1 MIIWLASYPKSGNT
15 WIRSIICSM
24 LYSHNGL
31 FNFNLL
37 EKIKQFPSR
46 KSFKDFTS
54 DFQNINELK
63 KFWILAQEKINLDKK
78 IKFCKTHHI
87 NCKIGKDSFTNKK
100 NTKATI
106 YIVRDPR
113 NLVCSISNHYS
124 KTIEESFNFLT
135 TPNFIGGSQKLGGIK
150 KNDLLTLLGT
160 WDDHYKFWTQ
170 NNENLLI
177 IKYEDLIN
185 NINTE
190 IERIVSFLRKFI
202 TIEMSD
208 LKERNILQTTCFK
221 YLKEMEKKGLFKEN
235 AFNKSQNKK
244 VNFFYLGPDNKWEN
258 LLKEDFKNRIEKEF
272 KSEMIELGYLK

>member
-87 NCKIGKDSFTNKK
+87 NCKIDNFSFTDKS
-100 NTKATI
+100 NTLATI

-113 NLVCSISNHYS
+113 NLVTSISNHFS
-124 KTIEESFNFLT
+124 KSLEESKNFLFT
-135 TPNFIGGSQKLGGIK
+135 NKVIGTKDVSLNNNEILTPLGS
-150 KNDLLTLLGT
+150 
-160 WDDHYKFWTQ
+160 WSDHYNYWT
-170 NNENLLI
+170 NKNENLLVI
-177 IKYEDLIN
+177 RYEDLIHDIDKEFDKLKN
-185 NINTE
+185 FLSNYISLEINDEKKKNI
-190 IERIVSFLRKFI
+190 IESTSF
-202 TIEMSD
+202 TH
-208 LKERNILQTTCFK
+208 LQN
-221 YLKEMEKKGLFKEN
+221 MEKRGLFKESV
-235 AFNKSQNKK
+235 FDKK
-244 VNFFYLGPDNKWEN
+244 VPIKKQFFNQGPKNNWQLSLNNKI
-258 LLKEDFKNRIEKEF
+258 KNEIEKKF
-272 KSEMIELGYLK
+272 QKEMNEVGYI

>member
-63 KFWILAQEKINLDKK
+63 KFWILAQEKINLDQK

-87 NCKIGKDSFTNKK
+87 NCKIGNFSFTDKT
-100 NTKATI
+100 NTLATI

-113 NLVCSISNHYS
+113 NLVTSISNHFS
-124 KTIEESFNFLT
+124 KSLEESKNFLFT
-135 TPNFIGGSQKLGGIK
+135 NKVIGTKDVSLNNNEILTPLGS
-150 KNDLLTLLGT
+150 
-160 WDDHYKFWTQ
+160 WSDHYNYWT
-170 NNENLLI
+170 NKNENLLVI
-177 IKYEDLIN
+177 RYEDLIHDIDKEFDKLKN
-185 NINTE
+185 FLSNYISLEINDEKKKNI
-190 IERIVSFLRKFI
+190 IESTSF
-202 TIEMSD
+202 TH
-208 LKERNILQTTCFK
+208 LQN
-221 YLKEMEKKGLFKEN
+221 MEKRGLFKESV
-235 AFNKSQNKK
+235 FDKK
-244 VNFFYLGPDNKWEN
+244 VPIKKQFFNQGPKNNWQLSLNNKI
-258 LLKEDFKNRIEKEF
+258 KNEIEKKF
-272 KSEMIELGYLK
+272 QKEMNEVGYI

>member
-63 KFWILAQEKINLDKK
+63 KFWILAQEKINLDQK

-87 NCKIGKDSFTNKK
+87 NCKIDNFSFTDKS
-100 NTKATI
+100 NTLATI

-113 NLVCSISNHYS
+113 NLVTSISNHFS
-124 KTIEESFNFLT
+124 KSLEESKNFLFT
-135 TPNFIGGSQKLGGIK
+135 NRVIGTKDSSLNNNEILTPLGS
-150 KNDLLTLLGT
+150 
-160 WDDHYKFWTQ
+160 WSDHYNYWT
-170 NNENLLI
+170 NKNENLLVI
-177 IKYEDLIN
+177 RYEDLIYDIN
-185 NINTE
+185 NEFNKLKNFLANYISLEINDE
-190 IERIVSFLRKFI
+190 KKKNIIETTSF
-202 TIEMSD
+202 T
-208 LKERNILQTTCFK
+208 NLQN
-221 YLKEMEKKGLFKEN
+221 MEKKGLFKESVFDKKAPTKKQFFHQGPKN
-235 AFNKSQNKK
+235 NWQLSLNNKIKNEIETTFHKEMNK
-244 VNFFYLGPDNKWEN
+244 
-258 LLKEDFKNRIEKEF
+258 
-272 KSEMIELGYLK
+272 LGYI

>member
-63 KFWILAQEKINLDKK
+63 KFWILAQEKINLDQK

-87 NCKIGKDSFTNKK
+87 NCKIDNFSFTDKS
-100 NTKATI
+100 NTLATI

-113 NLVCSISNHYS
+113 NLVTSISNHFS
-124 KTIEESFNFLT
+124 KSLEESKNFLFT
-135 TPNFIGGSQKLGGIK
+135 NRVIGTKDSSLNNNEILTPLGS
-150 KNDLLTLLGT
+150 
-160 WDDHYKFWTQ
+160 WSDHYNYWT
-170 NNENLLI
+170 NKNENLLVI
-177 IKYEDLIN
+177 RYEDLIYDIN
-185 NINTE
+185 NEFNKLKNFLANYISLEINDE
-190 IERIVSFLRKFI
+190 KKKNIIETTSF
-202 TIEMSD
+202 T
-208 LKERNILQTTCFK
+208 NLQN
-221 YLKEMEKKGLFKEN
+221 MEKRGLFKESVFDKKAPTKKQFFHQGPKN
-235 AFNKSQNKK
+235 NWQLSLNNKIKNEIETTFHKEMNK
-244 VNFFYLGPDNKWEN
+244 
-258 LLKEDFKNRIEKEF
+258 
-272 KSEMIELGYLK
+272 LGYI

>member
-63 KFWILAQEKINLDKK
+63 KFWITAQEKINLDQK

-87 NCKIGKDSFTNKK
+87 NCKIDNFSFTNKS
-100 NTKATI
+100 NTLATI

-113 NLVCSISNHYS
+113 NLVTSISNHFS
-124 KTIEESFNFLT
+124 KSLEESKKFLFT
-135 TPNFIGGSQKLGGIK
+135 NKVIGTKDVSLNNNEILTPLGS
-150 KNDLLTLLGT
+150 
-160 WDDHYKFWTQ
+160 WSDHYNYWT
-170 NNENLLI
+170 NKNENLLVI
-177 IKYEDLIN
+177 RYEDLIYDIN
-185 NINTE
+185 KEFNKLKNFLANYISLEINDEKKKNI
-190 IERIVSFLRKFI
+190 IESTSF
-202 TIEMSD
+202 TH
-208 LKERNILQTTCFK
+208 LQN
-221 YLKEMEKKGLFKEN
+221 MEKRGLFKESV
-235 AFNKSQNKK
+235 FDKK
-244 VNFFYLGPDNKWEN
+244 VPIKKQFFNQGPKNNWQLSLNNKI
-258 LLKEDFKNRIEKEF
+258 KNEIEKKF
-272 KSEMIELGYLK
+272 HKEMNEVGYI

>member
-63 KFWILAQEKINLDKK
+63 KFWILAQEKINLDQK

-87 NCKIGKDSFTNKK
+87 NCKIDNFSFTDKS
-100 NTKATI
+100 NTLATI

-113 NLVCSISNHYS
+113 NLVTSISNHFS
-124 KTIEESFNFLT
+124 KSLEESKNFLFT
-135 TPNFIGGSQKLGGIK
+135 NKVIGTKDSSLNNNEILTPLGS
-150 KNDLLTLLGT
+150 
-160 WDDHYKFWTQ
+160 WSDHYNYWT
-170 NNENLLI
+170 NKNENLLVI
-177 IKYEDLIN
+177 RYEDLIYDIN
-185 NINTE
+185 NEFNKLKNFLANYISLEINDE
-190 IERIVSFLRKFI
+190 KKKNIIETTSF
-202 TIEMSD
+202 T
-208 LKERNILQTTCFK
+208 NLQN
-221 YLKEMEKKGLFKEN
+221 MEKRGLFKESVFDKKAPTKKQFFHQGPKN
-235 AFNKSQNKK
+235 NWQLSLNNKIKNEIETKFHKEMNK
-244 VNFFYLGPDNKWEN
+244 
-258 LLKEDFKNRIEKEF
+258 
-272 KSEMIELGYLK
+272 LGYI